1 MQNLINKR
9 LDKLYNIKTYDPIY
23 KKKTTHMKSI
33 NT

>member
-23 KKKTTHMKSI
+23 KKNTHMKSI